1 MSYKDK
7 DVDHDDIGEVLD
19 TMVEFKES
27 VIDRLAKKDAT
38 INQILEE
45 VQELKAK
52 GGRPQAGAENNRTIK
67 SIISEGIQ
75 KNFSKFE
82 NAFHTKEKVGAIQ
95 LTTKAPGSILSSNL
109 SGTPYR
115 DFLPGTAGM
124 EPLRNYHFRDFFPVY
139 PSAFDNISFPRANT
153 PVGEGSF
160 DWQSTEGTPKN
171 QVDRD
176 YTMIDLSLKPLAG
189 YSIVSRQALR
199 NLPFLQS
206 WLPTSMMN
214 GLLNMED
221 GYFGIQLY
229 QAATGSSTTSG
240 ITVAVERLIHFIKNL
255 RKADHNPNI
264 ILVDPDIW
272 ATILTTKPQDYSLP
286 NAVTIDANGNVR
298 ILGRPVYE
306 VNWLTD
312 GRVLVGDTSKAGII
326 QSEGLTMRQSDSHGD
341 TFIQNEIT
349 MLLEVTEVLAV
360 FRPDA
365 FIATIL
371 S

>member
-1 MSYKDK
+1 MDT
-7 DVDHDDIGEVLD
+7 DIELIEGLVDNFTKFKTNITDDL
-19 TMVEFKES
+19 S
-27 VIDRLAKKDAT
+27 KKGAT
-38 INQILEE
+38 INQLLDE
-45 VQELKAK
+45 VQELRAK
-52 GGRPQAGAENNRTIK
+52 GGRPQTGAENNITLKGVIA
-67 SIISEGIQ
+67 EGIQ

-82 NAFHTKEKVGAIQ
+82 NAYNTKEKVANIQ
-95 LTTKAPGSILSSNL
+95 LSVKNPASITSSNL
-109 SGTPYR
+109 SGTAYR
-115 DFLPGTAGM
+115 DFLPTTAGM
-124 EPLRNYHFRDFFPVY
+124 EPLRDRHFRDIFPVY
-139 PSAFDNISFPRANT
+139 PSAVDNVSFPRANT

-171 QVDRD
+171 QIDRD
-176 YTMIDLSLKPLAG
+176 YTMIDLTLKPLAG

-206 WLPTSMMN
+206 WLPTSMTN
-214 GLLNMED
+214 GLLKQED

-255 RKADHNPNI
+255 RKADHNPNVI
-264 ILVDPDIW
+264 MVDPDIW
-272 ATILTTKPQDYSLP
+272 ATVLTTKPQDYSIP
-286 NAVTIDANGNVR
+286 NCVTIDANGNVR
-298 ILGRPVYE
+298 ILGRPVFE
-306 VNWLTD
+306 VNWLTE

-341 TFIQNEIT
+341 IFIQNEIA
-349 MLLEVTEVLAV
+349 MLLEVTEALAV